1 MHLGRILDLVT
12 TMRFQERSSIH
23 SYTVYNS
30 EIHKL
35 QSGSSGIVRKDG
47 LARTGGLG
55 GFHSEL
61 HIMYE
66 MLCLRTGF
74 FAGEEDG
81 L

>member
-1 MHLGRILDLVT
+1 MFLGYCTKRWPCKNRGT
-12 TMRFQERSSIH
+12 
-23 SYTVYNS
+23 
-30 EIHKL
+30 
-35 QSGSSGIVRKDG
+35 
-47 LARTGGLG
+47 

-81 L
+81 LRDVPRPLECLSSGDSA